1 MAAKSKVP
9 ATGGGPDNEPS
20 LVDLQQTLYESRN
33 PTRRWLHRQRRDL
46 VINKVC
52 AIAGAGATRRALEV
66 GPGAGPYVG
75 TLCGLYDEVVA
86 IDIESEYLD
95 HIRAVQ
101 GERRNLTLL
110 EDDISASALE
120 ADSVD
125 LVLCSEVIEH
135 TPGPD
140 AVVAGIARV
149 LRPGGS
155 LILSTPQ
162 PWSTVE
168 LLGRIAF
175 RPGIIRITR
184 LIYREPVLP
193 TGHTSLVGRRRVR
206 AMLERSGF
214 EITLRAVFGMYLPV
228 LAELGGARTL
238 RWEQWLDGRLR
249 NGPLAALLWTQLW
262 IAVRTG

>member
-1 MAAKSKVP
+1 MAARSKVP
-9 ATGGGPDNEPS
+9 ATRGGPDNEPS
-20 LVDLQQTLYESRN
+20 LVDLQQTLYDSRN

-46 VINKVC
+46 VTTKVC
-52 AIAGAGATRRALEV
+52 AIAGAGKTRRALEV

-95 HIRAVQ
+95 HVRAGQ

-110 EDDISASALE
+110 EDDISESALE

-135 TPGPD
+135 TPDPD

-155 LILSTPQ
+155 LVLSTPQ

-193 TGHTSLVGRRRVR
+193 TGHISLVRRRKVR

-214 EITLRAVFGMYLPV
+214 EITSRAVFGMYLPV

-249 NGPLAALLWTQLW
+249 NGPLAGLLWTQLW
-262 IAVRTG
+262 TAVRTG